1 MIEWKTSFL
10 SSPGSLPSPSQRE
23 EEKGIR
29 TDQKERGKGQE
40 TKDIFFKNEEKEGR

>member
-10 SSPGSLPSPSQRE
+10 SSPGSLLSPSQRE

-29 TDQKERGKGQE
+29 IDQKEKGKGQK
-40 TKDIFFKNEEKEGR
+40 TQDIFSKNDEEEER